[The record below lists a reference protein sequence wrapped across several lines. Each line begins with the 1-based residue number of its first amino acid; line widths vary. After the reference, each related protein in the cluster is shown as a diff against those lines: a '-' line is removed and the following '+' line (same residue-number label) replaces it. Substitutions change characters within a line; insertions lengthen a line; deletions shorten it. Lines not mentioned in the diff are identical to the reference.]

1 MWNHVLEEI
10 SQAKGKQKE
19 EILRKEKN
27 TPYLKEVLQ
36 FVFDPLTKT
45 GISMKK
51 WNKAYENMEI
61 SEYSKDLL
69 DTPIKIINYLK
80 DNNTGKI
87 EDVELLL
94 HSINMK
100 FNENEQVWLEALV
113 IKDIP
118 IGISSK
124 TINKVWPNLIVEF
137 NLMKCTKYEHQDL
150 ENKNIVVTPKLDG
163 NNGSVFNLLE
173 ETYILSSSGRKIE
186 GLQHIIDFYRKKL
199 PIGYIYVGELLAV
212 DKEFEDHGKRFQ
224 YGNGIIN
231 SKAKEKKE
239 IAHFIFDVIPY
250 NDFLSKKSNVLTYA
264 NRRKSLQNMFV
275 FINQDTNDYYPLSKS
290 LDFNQKNWPVS
301 LVPIIER
308 NSENNNEYIIE
319 SMNKALSH
327 KLEGVIINDLDAKYE
342 FKRSKGI
349 YKFKNFHT
357 MDLEV
362 VSIEE
367 HIRGGK
373 VGSLKVDYKG
383 NIVGIPQLTDD
394 LRELWWDQPD
404 LIVGKIIE
412 ITYFRETE
420 DENGKP
426 SLRFPSFIRVREDK
440 NYDDVSYD

>member
-1 MWNHVLEEI
+1 MSQWFDVLENVKI
-10 SQAKGKQKE
+10 SKGKEKE
-19 EILRKEKN
+19 AVLRDNKEIM
-27 TPYLKEVLQ
+27 YLKDVLA
-36 FVFDPLTKT
+36 FTFDPLITT
-45 GISMKK
+45 GISKTK
-51 WNKAYENMEI
+51 WKWKEEYVLEDRAILKNPLEI
-61 SEYSKDLL
+61 
-69 DTPIKIINYLK
+69 IKYLK
-80 DNNTGKI
+80 NNKTGKKEDLTVLMSSLHYNFDDDI
-87 EDVELLL
+87 ECL
-94 HSINMK
+94 
-100 FNENEQVWLEALV
+100 WLEQMIV
-113 IKDIP
+113 KDMP

-124 TINKVWPNLIVEF
+124 TINKVWNNLIVEF

-150 ENKNIVVTPKLDG
+150 EGRDIVVTPKLDG

-186 GLQHIIDFYRKKL
+186 GLQHITDFYREKL
-199 PIGYIYVGELLAV
+199 PIGYIYIGELLAV

-239 IAHFIFDVIPY
+239 IAHFVFDVIPY
-250 NDFLSKKSNVLTYA
+250 NDFLSKKSDILTYG

-275 FINQDTNDYYPLSKS
+275 FINHDMNDYYPLSKS

-308 NSENNNEYIIE
+308 NSENNNEYIME

-327 KLEGVIINDLDAKYE
+327 KLEGVIINDLNAKYE
-342 FKRSKGI
+342 FKRSKNI

-373 VGSLKVDYKG
+373 VGSLKVNYKG

-394 LRELWWDQPD
+394 LRELWWEQPD
-404 LIVGKIIE
+404 LIIGKIIE

-420 DENGKP
+420 DENGRP